1 VTRDDPPL
9 GWRAPWLVAFAA
21 TVTMLSRL
29 WEGDLFRDE
38 VLYAAVAK
46 TMVAGGDWLH
56 LHLGPDPY
64 WNKPPLVFWLA
75 GLAYRV
81 LGPSVFTAKVF
92 PAIFGVGACVVLY
105 FLARRLTGER
115 VALLAGLV
123 LATTPRFVRTS
134 ATFRL
139 DSAVTFFTLLALLL
153 YLRALDRPGLG
164 TWLAAGAAWG
174 LGVMAKGAFGLTG
187 PYFFAVYLLVEGRL
201 RLLVS
206 RGFLASVAVGA
217 AVCLPW
223 HVLQVVHSGTAF
235 LHVYVGSQVIDRL
248 TGRLWQGPRT
258 SYLPAFV
265 QDDWPWLLFLAVGI
279 PTAVAAAWRGDR
291 GLRYVLA
298 WAGMYVALLALSVD
312 KRARYLYQLYPPL
325 AVLTAVGIDRLLP
338 AGWRRHVPRAAAIVF
353 ATAGFAL
360 LIVPVP
366 LHSEGAAE
374 LKALGPVLE
383 SVAPGSRAP
392 LTGFRIISVNVRAA
406 ALFYLDRDLRDHERL
421 PDLPRTPGGLV
432 LTTPEWAPMLEKRGF
447 TRVYANPKYVLERDA
462 DPTPPT
468 PPAPE
473 PAGQCDSTSIPPGWT
488 REGPGGAGVSA
499 AGAAASQVGPRALA
513 WAAWLHTGLG
523 VPFAKVATILRTG
536 FGLTITPGGLVQ
548 ALHRVGQHTAP
559 TYQALVAV
567 VRRSPIVAPDETG
580 WKVGGRLW

>member
-1 VTRDDPPL
+1 VRQDDPPL
-9 GWRAPWLVAFAA
+9 GWRGPLLVAFAG

-46 TMVAGGDWLH
+46 TMVEGGDWLH

-75 GLAYRV
+75 GGAYRV

-92 PAIFGVGACVVLY
+92 PALFGVGACVVLY
-105 FLARRLTGER
+105 FLARRLTSER

-153 YLRALDRPGLG
+153 YLRALERPALR
-164 TWLAAGAAWG
+164 TWLAAGVAWG

-187 PYFFAVYLLVEGRL
+187 PYFFAVYLLVQRRL
-201 RLLVS
+201 PVLFSRRFLL
-206 RGFLASVAVGA
+206 SVAAGA

-223 HVLQVVHSGTAF
+223 HVLQVIHSGTAF
-235 LHVYVGSQVIDRL
+235 LDVYVGSQVIDRL

-258 SYLPAFV
+258 SYLAAFV
-265 QDDWPWLLFLAVGI
+265 QDDWPWLLFLAVGV
-279 PTAVAAAWRGDR
+279 PTAAIAARRGDR
-291 GLRYVLA
+291 GLRYALA
-298 WAGMYVALLALSVD
+298 WAGMYVVLLALSVD

-325 AVLTAVGIDRLLP
+325 AVLTAVGIDRCLP
-338 AGWRRHVPRAAAIVF
+338 VDWRRHVPRAAAIVF
-353 ATAGFAL
+353 AIAGFAL

-383 SVAPGSRAP
+383 AVAPGSRAP
-392 LTGFRIISVNVRAA
+392 LTAFRIVSVNVRAA

-421 PDLPRTPGGLV
+421 ADLPRAPGNVV
-432 LTTPEWAPMLEKRGF
+432 LTTPESAPVLEQRGF
-447 TRVYANPKYVLERDA
+447 TRIYANPKYVLERDGS
-462 DPTPPT
+462 PTPPT
-468 PPAPE
+468 PDPAGRADPSRSRQGGRGRGQGVQAISAARWVAGHPLPPGRAHPRMSGTDPDPHYPSRGFILQRSAASRTPNSTDSARNGTTTSPSPAPR
-473 PAGQCDSTSIPPGWT
+473 SMM
-488 REGPGGAGVSA
+488 
-499 AGAAASQVGPRALA
+499 
-513 WAAWLHTGLG
+513 
-523 VPFAKVATILRTG
+523 
-536 FGLTITPGGLVQ
+536 
-548 ALHRVGQHTAP
+548 
-559 TYQALVAV
+559 
-567 VRRSPIVAPDETG
+567 RRSAIWYQRSGSRPPTSRTPWG
-580 WKVGGRLW
+580 MS